1 MRTLVIGLNLLVLSM
16 VPIQVQANTGLDTIK
31 LRVNQLFDVLRDPAF
46 QGEAAEELKKKK
58 IWSIFDQTFD
68 YTEFSKRTLSRTWL
82 KLKPDQ
88 REEFTKLYKALLDKV
103 YMNRI
108 LAYSDQKVVFER
120 ERALAQNRVEVKSKI
135 LAGSNRIPINFRMI
149 SKNDGWW
156 VYDVVVEGISLV
168 KNYRSQFKRIL
179 KRESI
184 EGMFEILR
192 KKVNKNKK

>member
-1 MRTLVIGLNLLVLSM
+1 MRTLVIGLNLLLLSM
-16 VPIQVQANTGLDTIK
+16 VPIQVQANTARDTIK
-31 LRVNQLFDVLRDPAF
+31 SRVNQLLEVLRDPAF
-46 QGEAAEELKKKK
+46 QDEAAAELKKKK

-68 YTEFSKRTLSRTWL
+68 YIQFSKRTLSRTWL

-88 REEFTKLYKALLDKV
+88 REEFTKLYKALLDRV

-108 LAYSDQKVVFER
+108 LAYTDQKIVFGKER
-120 ERALAQNRVEVKSKI
+120 ELAQNRVEVQSNI
-135 LAGSNRIPINFRMI
+135 IAGSQRTPINFRMI
-149 SKNDGWW
+149 VNNGQWW

-179 KRESI
+179 RKNSI

-192 KKVNKNKK
+192 KKVNKK

>member
-58 IWSIFDQTFD
+58 IWAIFDQTFD

>member
-1 MRTLVIGLNLLVLSM
+1 MRTLVIGLNLLILSM
-16 VPIQVQANTGLDTIK
+16 VPIQVQANTAVDTIK

-88 REEFTKLYKALLDKV
+88 RKEFTQLYKSLLDKV

-108 LAYSDQKVVFER
+108 LAYSDQEIVFGK

-135 LAGSNRIPINFRMI
+135 LAGSNRIPIHFRMI
-149 SKNDGWW
+149 LKNGKWRA
-156 VYDVVVEGISLV
+156 YDVVIEGISLV
-168 KNYRSQFKRIL
+168 KNYRSQFKRVIKKKSL
-179 KRESI
+179 
-184 EGMFEILR
+184 EGMLEVLR
-192 KKVNKNKK
+192 KKVSKIKI

>member
-16 VPIQVQANTGLDTIK
+16 VPIQVQANTALDTIK
-31 LRVNQLFDVLRDPAF
+31 LRINQLFDVLRDPAF

-58 IWSIFDQTFD
+58 IWSIFDKTFD

-88 REEFTKLYKALLDKV
+88 REEFTELYKALLDRV
-103 YMNRI
+103 YMSRI
-108 LAYSDQKVVFER
+108 LAYTDQQVIFEK
-120 ERALAQNRVEVKSKI
+120 ERPLAQNRVEVKSKI
-135 LAGSNRIPINFRMI
+135 VAGSRRTPIHFRMI
-149 SKNDGWW
+149 SKNDEWW

-168 KNYRSQFKRIL
+168 KNYRSQFKSIL

-192 KKVNKNKK
+192 KKVNKK